1 MNLILITSLLYLL
14 INVSLASSSMGVY
27 FNYNSTTG
35 WKDVKFYGD
44 TTIYNH
50 ILQLTGP
57 KDECGWATYSTSIPL
72 VDGVTG
78 EPASFLTHF
87 SFFINGSSL
96 LGYGFA
102 FFLSP
107 NVWPSSSCSGDLGLF
122 PEHDYTGSSQNQVV
136 AVEFDTHKDA
146 WDPDFYHVGI
156 DVNNI
161 YSVVVHKY
169 SKEVIIANVV
179 HAWVSY
185 SAGEQMLNVSLN
197 FQGDSESPGDPILS
211 YKLNLTQVLPTTVTV
226 GFSAANYYTDYNE
239 SHQILSW
246 EFNSTFGSNTIPP
259 PQKPKSGPQVYIVV
273 LCTIAVMV
281 ILGGTGLVLVW
292 LKNSLIKKREDRP
305 ELPKKY
311 SYKELVVATSNFAE
325 KNKLGEGGFGPV
337 FKGYLRDSCDEV
349 AVKHLKQGSTQG
361 SKEFKSEVEILSN
374 LRHPNLV
381 EFFGWSE
388 ENGQLLLVYK
398 YMPNGSLNSPL
409 FDKHRLLLWIKRY
422 EIVLDLT
429 DALCYLQIDN
439 ECNKEVVHRDI
450 KPENVLLD
458 SSLHAKLSDFG
469 LARLVDHGLN
479 AKTTSAAGSWGYV
492 APELFSDDG
501 KSKPSTQSEIYS
513 FGIVLLE
520 IACGRRPIDLDL
532 TRFVW
537 EHYERKELLKAADER
552 LKGEYSAKEI
562 ECVLFV
568 GLWCVHPV
576 ASDRPDIGLA
586 RKALKFQECKLPVL
600 PNYPRLFSER
610 VIGRRS
616 TTELSSTTGTSM
628 WSSEEV

>member
-1 MNLILITSLLYLL
+1 MAY
-14 INVSLASSSMGVY
+14 LASGGCQS
-27 FNYNSTTG
+27 
-35 WKDVKFYGD
+35 K
-44 TTIYNH
+44 
-50 ILQLTGP
+50 P
-57 KDECGWATYSTSIPL
+57 RP
-72 VDGVTG
+72 
-78 EPASFLTHF
+78 
-87 SFFINGSSL
+87 
-96 LGYGFA
+96 
-102 FFLSP
+102 P
-107 NVWPSSSCSGDLGLF
+107 NEAWTFEKQPFGDLGLF

-146 WDPDFYHVGI
+146 WDPHFYHVGI
-156 DVNNI
+156 DVYNI

-169 SKEVIIANVV
+169 SEEVIIANVV

-197 FQGDSESPGDPILS
+197 FQVIQNHLVILYILP

-226 GFSAANYYTDYNE
+226 GFSAANYYKDYNE
-239 SHQILSW
+239 LHQILSW
-246 EFNSTFGSNTIPP
+246 EFNSTFGSNPIPP
-259 PQKPKSGPQVYIVV
+259 PQKPKSGPQVYIVA

-281 ILGGTGLVLVW
+281 VLGGTGLVLVW

-305 ELPKKY
+305 ELPEKY

-361 SKEFKSEVEILSN
+361 SKELKSEVEILSN

-398 YMPNGSLNSPL
+398 Y
-409 FDKHRLLLWIKRY
+409 
-422 EIVLDLT
+422 EIVLELT
-429 DALCYLQIDN
+429 DPLCYLQIDN

-458 SSLHAKLSDFG
+458 SSLHAKLSNFG
-469 LARLVDHGLN
+469 LVRLVHHGLN

-492 APELFSDDG
+492 APELITDDG
-501 KSKPSTQSEIYS
+501 KSKPNMQSDIYS

-537 EHYERKELLKAADER
+537 EHYERKELLKVADER
-552 LKGEYSAKEI
+552 LKAEYI
-562 ECVLFV
+562 
-568 GLWCVHPV
+568 
-576 ASDRPDIGLA
+576 
-586 RKALKFQECKLPVL
+586 
-600 PNYPRLFSER
+600 
-610 VIGRRS
+610 
-616 TTELSSTTGTSM
+616 
-628 WSSEEV
+628 